1 LNNSFTE
8 SQFKSTLKSIGEF
21 ECTLG
26 IIGFNE
32 GGLEISLPK
41 SISSGARYV
50 ICIVKLD
57 EENPTYAGLAQENGF
72 GST

>member
-1 LNNSFTE
+1 LSALF
-8 SQFKSTLKSIGEF
+8 
-21 ECTLG
+21 G

-32 GGLEISLPK
+32 GGLEIFLTKK

-57 EENPTYAGLAQENGF
+57 DENPTYAGLAQENGF
-72 GST
+72 GSA